1 MQELSIDAL
10 FLNHVLQ
17 ELIARVDLVNDIV
30 VYLVQLSIVAIGS
43 VLEDKVVKL
52 FKAVSVV
59 LLEDLGKGV

>member
-1 MQELSIDAL
+1 M

-43 VLEDKVVKL
+43 VLEDKVVKF

-59 LLEDLGKGV
+59 LFEDLGESV